1 MKNEN
6 IENIECD
13 YKKVTIN
20 FVKSPIDIVFI
31 GFLEGVGAVFGVVA
45 ALGLLAVLSMVFK

>member
-13 YKKVTIN
+13 YKKITIN

-31 GFLEGVGAVFGVVA
+31 GFLEGAGLS
-45 ALGLLAVLSMVFK
+45 LGWLLR

>member
-6 IENIECD
+6 IENIECN
-13 YKKVTIN
+13 YKKITIN

-45 ALGLLAVLSMVFK
+45 ALGLLSVLWKVFQ